1 MKDILTECNCHVD
14 FLLPYKPFP
23 LEPKCKVNLFC
34 MIGSQG
40 IPTNVVTEETSYSS
54 IVGFGGI
61 YKQDCGFGAICSTG
75 AVW

>member
-1 MKDILTECNCHVD
+1 MKDILTEWNCHVD
-14 FLLPYKPFP
+14 VLPYKPFL
-23 LEPKCKVNLFC
+23 LEPKVKVKLFC

-40 IPTNVVTEETSYSS
+40 IPTIVTEETSYSS

-61 YKQDCGFGAICSTG
+61 CKQDCGFGAICSTG